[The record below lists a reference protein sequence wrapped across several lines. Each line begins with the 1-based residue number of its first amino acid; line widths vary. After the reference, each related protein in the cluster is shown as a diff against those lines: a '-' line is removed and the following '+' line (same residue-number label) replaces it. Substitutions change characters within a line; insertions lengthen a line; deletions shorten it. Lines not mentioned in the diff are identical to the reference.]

1 MGRKPNDSEPSRWVP
16 MVLLLMGLVS
26 CSLVYM
32 FMSVAFRPT
41 SDSPGLDLEGLVK
54 EEGELSEKN
63 GGGCCRGIEKLELW
77 GSAVKWGTDFKFNT
91 SEECCQACKNLCT
104 GNDGPCLCDSWVF
117 CGNREACGPKF
128 GEVRINLLMLC
139 LINLINL
146 LHFGVYT

>member
-1 MGRKPNDSEPSRWVP
+1 

-41 SDSPGLDLEGLVK
+41 SVSPGLDLEGLVK
-54 EEGELSEKN
+54 KEGELSEEKN
-63 GGGCCRGIEKLELW
+63 GGCCRGIENLELW

-117 CGNREACGPKF
+117 CGDQEACGPKF
-128 GEVRINLLMLC
+128 GEVRINLVMLC
-139 LINLINL
+139 ILNMIIW
-146 LHFGVYT
+146 LHFIVQSCKLVAVRFYFC